1 MISFLLGIPISFMIS
16 CFLQRIQYNQVTRVQ
31 QIADKGERTN
41 IHAVY
46 QNLITKN
53 AIPRPLKN
61 VAIGAFLCCKGDIT
75 GKTRTNKEK
84 NTSLINRINKKG
96 TGQRITE
103 ASSIIQYKRKPGQTL
118 PVICCWAE
126 PAYCKLHILIILI
139 LFSMTHT
146 TFMHMTQ
153 EFQSSS
159 NMLFEKGGPDFA
171 IRVSQFRNTL
181 RVVKM
186 TTGIVL
192 TFEYLR
198 RNAEVNN
205 ELHLFR

>member
-1 MISFLLGIPISFMIS
+1 L
-16 CFLQRIQYNQVTRVQ
+16 
-31 QIADKGERTN
+31 
-41 IHAVY
+41 
-46 QNLITKN
+46 
-53 AIPRPLKN
+53 
-61 VAIGAFLCCKGDIT
+61 
-75 GKTRTNKEK
+75 
-84 NTSLINRINKKG
+84 KG
-96 TGQRITE
+96 TGQTITE
-103 ASSIIQYKRKPGQTL
+103 APLILQYNGKPGQTL